1 MVWVPLST
9 PNVAIAFSLPNSV
22 KRETKGLGRMASPP
36 SKPPHIFFSVR
47 EKAMASSSPCDY
59 WPHLSHSLSSS
70 SSSPSPS
77 SSSLSQTLLPPP
89 PPPPSSVEHVWND
102 LKLSSLSNS
111 PVDFNHS
118 SSHSSLLSLSPS
130 HNLLSLSNASF
141 HSNHTARHQDQH
153 HNRIMKNRESAVRS
167 RARKQAYRKGLED
180 EIARLTE
187 ENSRLRKELKERI
200 ALREPV
206 LPVEPRRLHSENKTC
221 VLSLHV
227 LRL

>member
-1 MVWVPLST
+1 
-9 PNVAIAFSLPNSV
+9 
-22 KRETKGLGRMASPP
+22 
-36 SKPPHIFFSVR
+36 
-47 EKAMASSSPCDY
+47 MASSSPCDC
-59 WPHLSHSLSSS
+59 WPHLSHSLSSP
-70 SSSPSPS
+70 SPSSPS

-89 PPPPSSVEHVWND
+89 PPSVEHVWND

-130 HNLLSLSNASF
+130 HNHHSLLSLSNASF
-141 HSNHTARHQDQH
+141 HSNNNTRHQDQH

-187 ENSRLRKELKERI
+187 ENSRLRKELKE
-200 ALREPV
+200 LQFS
-206 LPVEPRRLHSENKTC
+206 LSSSENSPQGTSAPC
-221 VLSLHV
+221 RTTSSPF
-227 LRL
+227 